1 MWMAP
6 NRIPKVALHNHWT
19 PPGKRKR
26 GRSRTT
32 WSRTQFSRTMFISKH
47 LLIKRYLLWGLRP
60 HTCYWSSCTKI
71 GKWTVMYLCA
81 KCIDFAYETI
91 CGHLPLSFVTYWLIE
106 KPISSRSDVIV
117 LLHVVLDLPLLMT
130 YDGCQVIARAQMS
143 FGLVS

>member
-1 MWMAP
+1 MIRLM
-6 NRIPKVALHNHWT
+6 KYQ
-19 PPGKRKR
+19 
-26 GRSRTT
+26 
-32 WSRTQFSRTMFISKH
+32 QFSRTMFISKH

-117 LLHVVLDLPLLMT
+117 LLHVVLDLPLFLLP
-130 YDGCQVIARAQMS
+130 GGVQWLCRATLGIL
-143 FGLVS
+143 FGAIHITCPNHFITLYI